1 MENKLDRLTKMEVAL
16 KKERD
21 SSWMTHWRDI
31 ADFTSPR
38 RYRTLIF
45 ESNKGD
51 KRNQKIINNRAT
63 IASRNMRAG
72 MFVGMTSPSRPWFSL
87 RAPDPELNEYWSVKE
102 WLSIVEERVRQVFLR
117 SNLYNMLPIIYGDEG
132 IFGTANVIVMEDP
145 RTVIRLFSAPVGS
158 YVLSANENLH
168 VDTII
173 RSVPMR
179 VRQMVEKFGYDRNS
193 RNVKNLWD
201 RGQYDEIVEVSHYIG
216 PNYWEQNG
224 MADYTGM
231 PFHSCYWETG
241 RTASDDY
248 LSEAGFEE
256 RPFMAPRWEVVGED
270 VYGSECPG
278 MIALGDNKALQTY
291 EKRKAQGVEKM
302 INPPMSAPMSMR
314 NQKASLLA
322 GDITYLDVRDGQQGF
337 RPTHEINWRIAEV
350 IEMISKHEERIS
362 TAFYED
368 LFLML
373 ASSDRAQVTAREVE
387 ERHTE
392 KLLMLGPVLERQN
405 SELLDPIIDRTF
417 AIMARRGM
425 IPRPPQEMEGIELR
439 VEYVSIMAQAQ
450 KLLDIGSI
458 ERFSTYIAGVA
469 QIKPDVVDKFNA
481 DQAVDEYGIRMG
493 VPVKI
498 IVPDEDVDM
507 VRQAR
512 AQQQYAMQ
520 QAEMASQAAQ
530 NAQTLSQTRLGSGG
544 SALDA
549 VVDQNGEEAA

>member
-1 MENKLDRLTKMEVAL
+1 
-16 KKERD
+16 
-21 SSWMTHWRDI
+21 
-31 ADFTSPR
+31 
-38 RYRTLIF
+38 
-45 ESNKGD
+45 
-51 KRNQKIINNRAT
+51 
-63 IASRNMRAG
+63 
-72 MFVGMTSPSRPWFSL
+72 
-87 RAPDPELNEYWSVKE
+87 
-102 WLSIVEERVRQVFLR
+102 
-117 SNLYNMLPIIYGDEG
+117 
-132 IFGTANVIVMEDP
+132 
-145 RTVIRLFSAPVGS
+145 
-158 YVLSANENLH
+158 
-168 VDTII
+168 
-173 RSVPMR
+173 
-179 VRQMVEKFGYDRNS
+179 
-193 RNVKNLWD
+193 
-201 RGQYDEIVEVSHYIG
+201 
-216 PNYWEQNG
+216 
-224 MADYTGM
+224 
-231 PFHSCYWETG
+231 
-241 RTASDDY
+241 
-248 LSEAGFEE
+248 
-256 RPFMAPRWEVVGED
+256 
-270 VYGSECPG
+270 